1 MSPLIRF
8 LKRILLPVILVK
20 AVMLYSALC
29 FASPVP
35 LLERRQ
41 PMRLDLVVGK
51 SIIVKASKPA
61 KRVSIAEPK
70 VADFIPVS
78 PREVFVTGKSA
89 GVTSL
94 TMWENG
100 NVSTIYDV
108 VVTYDITGLK
118 QSLHDILPEEKELR
132 ILSTYD
138 TITLSGRI
146 SNSAKLSEAL
156 SIAQAYAPEGKIRN
170 LVEVGGV
177 HQVML
182 VVRVAEIQRGMARK
196 MGVNFNFLSSSGQF
210 GITKLGGLT
219 ELVNPS
225 TSNLS
230 SGLGAPFSLF
240 VSPAVNALFRFNS
253 KGTDWTGFID
263 ALKQDGL
270 VKVLAEPTL
279 IALSGKEAFFLAG
292 GEYPVPVPQGLGSV
306 AIEYKSFGIGIKFK
320 PIVLSEKKINI
331 SVAPEVSELDYSTAI
346 SLQGFTVPGLS
357 TRKAETVVELADGQ
371 SFAIAG
377 LLRETVRD
385 TVDKYP
391 VLGDIPILGT
401 LFRSRSFQKGE
412 TELVIIA
419 TPHLVKPLD
428 ASKQPLP
435 TDYYKEPSLGDIY
448 VWGNLEGKE
457 NQDSGVK
464 EGGLEGDFGHETP
477 KVK

>member
-1 MSPLIRF
+1 M
-8 LKRILLPVILVK
+8 
-20 AVMLYSALC
+20 
-29 FASPVP
+29 
-35 LLERRQ
+35 LERRQ

-51 SIIVKASKPA
+51 SIIVKSSKPA

-70 VADFIPVS
+70 VADLIPLS

-100 NVSTIYDV
+100 KASSIYDV

-132 ILSTYD
+132 VLSTYD

-146 SNSAKLSEAL
+146 SNAAKLSEAL
-156 SIAQAYAPEGKIRN
+156 AVAQAYAPEGRIRN

-182 VVRVAEIQRGMARK
+182 EVRVAEIQRGMARR
-196 MGVNFNFLSSSGQF
+196 MGINFNFLSSSGQF
-210 GITKLGGLT
+210 GITKLGGLS

-225 TSNLS
+225 NSNLS
-230 SGLGAPFSLF
+230 SGPLSPFSLF

-253 KGTDWTGFID
+253 SGTDWTGLID

-270 VKVLAEPTL
+270 LKVLAEPTL
-279 IALSGKEAFFLAG
+279 IALSGKEASFLAG

-306 AIEYKSFGIGIKFK
+306 AIEYRAFGVGIKFK

-331 SVAPEVSELDYSTAI
+331 SVAPEVSELDFSTAI
-346 SLQGFTVPGLS
+346 RLQGFTVPGLS
-357 TRKAETVVELADGQ
+357 TRRAETVVELADGQ

-377 LLRETVRD
+377 LIRETVRD

-391 VLGDIPILGT
+391 VLGEIPVLGA

-419 TPHLVKPLD
+419 TPRLVKPLD
-428 ASKQPLP
+428 RSKQPLP
-435 TDYYKEPSLGDIY
+435 TDYYIEPSMGDIY
-448 VWGNLEGKE
+448 LRGNLEGSE
-457 NQDSGVK
+457 NQNPGAK
-464 EGGLEGDFGHETP
+464 EGGLDGRFGHETP
-477 KVK
+477 KVQYSTTK